1 MNLNDFAHEM
11 GKLTC
16 PLYPISGLRTSLIDM
31 SQQPKVL
38 VIDDEPGVRELISEA
53 LSISEITAVQAADG
67 LEALSFLRRER
78 FDLLILDINMPKLD
92 GLALLEKLRTEGM
105 SVPVLMLSARADK
118 ADINQG
124 LRTGADDY
132 LTKPFSIEELVL
144 RVKAIMRRS
153 KGEVAEVKVLTCG
166 PISMD
171 FSKYSVKFNDQVV
184 DLSPTEFKLLEQLI
198 LNRGNVV
205 TKETL
210 LSEVWEIDF
219 KSSSTVVD
227 TYISYLRKK
236 LHIDGFDGIKTVR
249 GIGFQIVA
257 D

>member
-1 MNLNDFAHEM
+1 
-11 GKLTC
+11 
-16 PLYPISGLRTSLIDM
+16 M
-31 SQQPKVL
+31 SERPKVL

-53 LSISEITAVQAADG
+53 LSLSEITAVQAADG

-92 GLALLEKLRTEGM
+92 GLALLEKLRAEGM

-171 FSKYSVKFNDQVV
+171 FSKYSVKFNDQPV

-198 LNRGNVV
+198 LHRGNVV

-219 KSSSTVVD
+219 KSNSTVVD

>member
-1 MNLNDFAHEM
+1 MVYPACL
-11 GKLTC
+11 
-16 PLYPISGLRTSLIDM
+16 LYPISPIRTSLTDM
-31 SQQPKVL
+31 SQLPKVL

-67 LEALSFLRRER
+67 LEALSLLRRDR

-118 ADINQG
+118 TDINQG
-124 LRTGADDY
+124 LRIGADDY

-153 KGEVAEVKVLTCG
+153 KGDVAEVKMLTCG

-171 FSKYSVKFNDQVV
+171 FSKYSVKFNDQLV

>member
-1 MNLNDFAHEM
+1 
-11 GKLTC
+11 
-16 PLYPISGLRTSLIDM
+16 M

-38 VIDDEPGVRELISEA
+38 VIDDEPGVRELISES
-53 LSISEITAVQAADG
+53 LRISEITAVQAADG
-67 LEALSFLRRER
+67 LEALSLLRREK

-118 ADINQG
+118 TDINQG
-124 LRTGADDY
+124 LRIGADDY

-153 KGEVAEVKVLTCG
+153 KGEVTEVKVLNCG

-171 FSKYSVKFNDQVV
+171 FSKYSVKFNDQLI

-236 LHIDGFDGIKTVR
+236 LHIDGFEGIKTVR

>member
-1 MNLNDFAHEM
+1 
-11 GKLTC
+11 
-16 PLYPISGLRTSLIDM
+16 M
-31 SQQPKVL
+31 SERPKVL

-53 LSISEITAVQAADG
+53 LSLSEITAVQAADG

-132 LTKPFSIEELVL
+132 LTKPFSIEVLVL

-171 FSKYSVKFNDQVV
+171 FSKYSVKFNDQPV

>member
-1 MNLNDFAHEM
+1 
-11 GKLTC
+11 
-16 PLYPISGLRTSLIDM
+16 M

-53 LSISEITAVQAADG
+53 LSLSEITAVQAADG
-67 LEALSFLRRER
+67 LEALSHLRRER

-171 FSKYSVKFNDQVV
+171 FSKYSVKFNDQPVE
-184 DLSPTEFKLLEQLI
+184 LSPTEFKLLEQLI

>member
-1 MNLNDFAHEM
+1 
-11 GKLTC
+11 
-16 PLYPISGLRTSLIDM
+16 M

-38 VIDDEPGVRELISEA
+38 VIDDEPGVRGLIGEA
-53 LSISEITAVQAADG
+53 LSLSEITAVQAADG

-118 ADINQG
+118 SDINQG
-124 LRTGADDY
+124 LRIGADDY

-144 RVKAIMRRS
+144 RVKAILRRS
-153 KGEVAEVKVLTCG
+153 KGEVAEVKVLSCG

-171 FSKYSVKFNDQVV
+171 FSKYSVKFNDQPI

-198 LNRGNVV
+198 LNRGNVI

>member
-1 MNLNDFAHEM
+1 
-11 GKLTC
+11 
-16 PLYPISGLRTSLIDM
+16 M
-31 SQQPKVL
+31 SERPKVL
-38 VIDDEPGVRELISEA
+38 VIDDEPGVRDLISEA
-53 LSISEITAVQAADG
+53 LSLSGITAVSAADG
-67 LEALSFLRRER
+67 LEALSFLRREK

-92 GLALLEKLRTEGM
+92 GLALLEKLRSEGM

-124 LRTGADDY
+124 LRIGADDY

-153 KGEVAEVKVLTCG
+153 KGEVTEVKMLTCG

-171 FSKYSVKFNDQVV
+171 FSKYSVKFNDQPV

>member
-1 MNLNDFAHEM
+1 
-11 GKLTC
+11 
-16 PLYPISGLRTSLIDM
+16 M

-53 LSISEITAVQAADG
+53 LSLSEITAVQAADG

-118 ADINQG
+118 SDINQG
-124 LRTGADDY
+124 LRIGADDY

-144 RVKAIMRRS
+144 RVKAILRRS
-153 KGEVAEVKVLTCG
+153 KGEVAEVKVLNCG

-171 FSKYSVKFNDQVV
+171 FSKYSVKFNDQPI

-210 LSEVWEIDF
+210 LFEVWEIDF

>member
-1 MNLNDFAHEM
+1 
-11 GKLTC
+11 
-16 PLYPISGLRTSLIDM
+16 M
-31 SQQPKVL
+31 SERPKVL

-53 LSISEITAVQAADG
+53 LSLSEINAVQAADG

-92 GLALLEKLRTEGM
+92 GLALLEKLRSEGM
-105 SVPVLMLSARADK
+105 LVPVLMLSARADK

-171 FSKYSVKFNDQVV
+171 FSKYLVKFNDQPV

-219 KSSSTVVD
+219 KSNSTVVD

>member
-1 MNLNDFAHEM
+1 
-11 GKLTC
+11 
-16 PLYPISGLRTSLIDM
+16 M
-31 SQQPKVL
+31 SERPKVL

-53 LSISEITAVQAADG
+53 LSLSEITAVQAADG

-105 SVPVLMLSARADK
+105 SVPVQMLSARAYN
-118 ADINQG
+118 AYINQG

-166 PISMD
+166 PILMD
-171 FSKYSVKFNDQVV
+171 FSKYSVKFNDQPV

-198 LNRGNVV
+198 LHRGNVV

-219 KSSSTVVD
+219 KSNSTVVD

>member
-1 MNLNDFAHEM
+1 MNLNDFAKEL
-11 GKLTC
+11 GAIAC
-16 PLYPISGLRTSLIDM
+16 PLYPISAQRHSLIVM
-31 SQQPKVL
+31 SERPKVL

-92 GLALLEKLRTEGM
+92 GLALLEKLRAEGM

-124 LRTGADDY
+124 LRIGADDY
-132 LTKPFSIEELVL
+132 LTKPFGIEELVL

-171 FSKYSVKFNDQVV
+171 FSKYSVKFNEQAI

-236 LHIDGFDGIKTVR
+236 LHINGFEGIKTVR

>member
-1 MNLNDFAHEM
+1 
-11 GKLTC
+11 
-16 PLYPISGLRTSLIDM
+16 M

-38 VIDDEPGVRELISEA
+38 VIDDEPGVRDLIGEA
-53 LSISEITAVQAADG
+53 LSLSDITAVQAADG

-118 ADINQG
+118 SDINQG
-124 LRTGADDY
+124 LRIGADDY

-144 RVKAIMRRS
+144 RVKAILRRS
-153 KGEVAEVKVLTCG
+153 KGEVAEVKVLSCG

-171 FSKYSVKFNDQVV
+171 FSKYSVKFNDQPI

>member
-1 MNLNDFAHEM
+1 
-11 GKLTC
+11 
-16 PLYPISGLRTSLIDM
+16 M

-38 VIDDEPGVRELISEA
+38 VIDDEPGVRDLIGEA
-53 LSISEITAVQAADG
+53 LSLSEITAVQAADG

-118 ADINQG
+118 SDINQG
-124 LRTGADDY
+124 LRIGADDY

-144 RVKAIMRRS
+144 RVKAILRRS
-153 KGEVAEVKVLTCG
+153 KGEVAEVKVLSCG

-171 FSKYSVKFNDQVV
+171 FSKYSVKFNDQPI

-249 GIGFQIVA
+249 GIGFRIIA

>member
-1 MNLNDFAHEM
+1 
-11 GKLTC
+11 
-16 PLYPISGLRTSLIDM
+16 M
-31 SQQPKVL
+31 SEQPKVL
-38 VIDDEPGVRELISEA
+38 VIDDEPGVRDLISEA

-67 LEALSFLRRER
+67 LEALSHLRRQR

-118 ADINQG
+118 TDINHS
-124 LRTGADDY
+124 LRNGADDY

-166 PISMD
+166 PILMD
-171 FSKYSVKFNDQVV
+171 FSKYSVKFNDQPV

-198 LNRGNVV
+198 INRGSVV
-205 TKETL
+205 TKESL

-219 KSSSTVVD
+219 KSNSNVVD

-236 LHIDGFDGIKTVR
+236 LHIDGFEGIKTVR

>member
-1 MNLNDFAHEM
+1 
-11 GKLTC
+11 
-16 PLYPISGLRTSLIDM
+16 M
-31 SQQPKVL
+31 SERPKVL

-124 LRTGADDY
+124 LRIGADDY

-153 KGEVAEVKVLTCG
+153 KGEVAEVKMLTCG

-171 FSKYSVKFNDQVV
+171 FSKYSVKFNDHPV

>member
-1 MNLNDFAHEM
+1 
-11 GKLTC
+11 
-16 PLYPISGLRTSLIDM
+16 M

-38 VIDDEPGVRELISEA
+38 VIDDEPGVRDLICEA
-53 LSISEITAVQAADG
+53 LSLSEITAVQAADG

-92 GLALLEKLRTEGM
+92 GLALLEKLRAEGM

-118 ADINQG
+118 SDINQG
-124 LRTGADDY
+124 LRIGADDY

-144 RVKAIMRRS
+144 RVKAILRRS
-153 KGEVAEVKVLTCG
+153 KGEVAEVKVLSCG

-171 FSKYSVKFNDQVV
+171 FSKYSVKFNDQPI

>member
-1 MNLNDFAHEM
+1 
-11 GKLTC
+11 
-16 PLYPISGLRTSLIDM
+16 M
-31 SQQPKVL
+31 SEQPKVL

-67 LEALSFLRRER
+67 LEALSHLRRQR

-118 ADINQG
+118 TDINHG

-166 PISMD
+166 PILMD
-171 FSKYSVKFNDQVV
+171 FSKYSVKFNDQPV

-205 TKETL
+205 TKEIL

-219 KSSSTVVD
+219 KSNSTVVD

-236 LHIDGFDGIKTVR
+236 LHIDGFEGIKTVR

>member
-1 MNLNDFAHEM
+1 
-11 GKLTC
+11 
-16 PLYPISGLRTSLIDM
+16 M

-38 VIDDEPGVRELISEA
+38 VIDDEPGVRELISES
-53 LSISEITAVQAADG
+53 LRISEITAVQATDG
-67 LEALSFLRRER
+67 LEALSLLRREK

-118 ADINQG
+118 TDINQG
-124 LRTGADDY
+124 LRIGADDY

-153 KGEVAEVKVLTCG
+153 KGEVAEVKVLNCG

-171 FSKYSVKFNDQVV
+171 FSKYSVKFNDQLI

-236 LHIDGFDGIKTVR
+236 LHIDGFEGIKTVR

>member
-1 MNLNDFAHEM
+1 
-11 GKLTC
+11 
-16 PLYPISGLRTSLIDM
+16 M
-31 SQQPKVL
+31 SQRPKVL
-38 VIDDEPGVRELISEA
+38 VIDDEPGVRDLISEA
-53 LSISEITAVQAADG
+53 LSLSEITAVQAVDG

-118 ADINQG
+118 SDINQG
-124 LRTGADDY
+124 LRIGADDY

-144 RVKAIMRRS
+144 RVKAILRRS
-153 KGEVAEVKVLTCG
+153 KGEVVEVKVLTCG

-171 FSKYSVKFNDQVV
+171 FSKYSVKFNDQPI

>member
-1 MNLNDFAHEM
+1 MNLNDFANEM
-11 GKLTC
+11 GELAC
-16 PLYPISGLRTSLIDM
+16 LLYPIPALRTSLIDM

-105 SVPVLMLSARADK
+105 SVPILMLSARADK

-171 FSKYSVKFNDQVV
+171 FSKYSVKFNDLAV

>member
-1 MNLNDFAHEM
+1 
-11 GKLTC
+11 
-16 PLYPISGLRTSLIDM
+16 M

-38 VIDDEPGVRELISEA
+38 VIDDEPGVRELISES
-53 LSISEITAVQAADG
+53 LRISEITAVQAADG
-67 LEALSFLRRER
+67 LEALSLLRREK

-118 ADINQG
+118 TDINQG
-124 LRTGADDY
+124 LRIGADDY

-153 KGEVAEVKVLTCG
+153 KGEVAEVKVLNCG

-171 FSKYSVKFNDQVV
+171 FSKYSVKFNDQLI

-210 LSEVWEIDF
+210 LAEVWEIDF

-236 LHIDGFDGIKTVR
+236 LHIDGFEGIKTVR

>member
-1 MNLNDFAHEM
+1 MF
-11 GKLTC
+11 
-16 PLYPISGLRTSLIDM
+16 
-31 SQQPKVL
+31 QQPKVL

-67 LEALSFLRRER
+67 LEALSYLRRER

-171 FSKYSVKFNDQVV
+171 FSKYSVKFNDQLV

>member
-1 MNLNDFAHEM
+1 
-11 GKLTC
+11 
-16 PLYPISGLRTSLIDM
+16 M
-31 SQQPKVL
+31 SERPKVL

-53 LSISEITAVQAADG
+53 LSLSEINAVQAADG

-92 GLALLEKLRTEGM
+92 GLALLEKLRSEGM

-171 FSKYSVKFNDQVV
+171 FSKYSVKFNDQLV

-210 LSEVWEIDF
+210 LYEVWEIDF

>member
-1 MNLNDFAHEM
+1 
-11 GKLTC
+11 
-16 PLYPISGLRTSLIDM
+16 M

-38 VIDDEPGVRELISEA
+38 VIDDEPGVRELISES
-53 LSISEITAVQAADG
+53 LRISEITAVQAADG
-67 LEALSFLRRER
+67 LEALSLLRRER

-118 ADINQG
+118 TDINQG
-124 LRTGADDY
+124 LRVGADDY

-153 KGEVAEVKVLTCG
+153 KGEVAEVKVLNCG

-171 FSKYSVKFNDQVV
+171 FSKYSVKFNDQLI

-236 LHIDGFDGIKTVR
+236 LHIDGFEGIKTVR

>member
-1 MNLNDFAHEM
+1 M
-11 GKLTC
+11 GQPACL
-16 PLYPISGLRTSLIDM
+16 LYPISEIRTSLTDM

-92 GLALLEKLRTEGM
+92 GLALLEKLRTEGT

-124 LRTGADDY
+124 LRIGADDY

-171 FSKYSVKFNDQVV
+171 FSKYSVKFNDQPVE
-184 DLSPTEFKLLEQLI
+184 LSPTEFKLLEQLI

>member
-1 MNLNDFAHEM
+1 
-11 GKLTC
+11 
-16 PLYPISGLRTSLIDM
+16 M

-53 LSISEITAVQAADG
+53 LSISEIAAVQAADG

-124 LRTGADDY
+124 LRIGADDY

-171 FSKYSVKFNDQVV
+171 FSKYSVKFNEQLV

>member
-1 MNLNDFAHEM
+1 
-11 GKLTC
+11 
-16 PLYPISGLRTSLIDM
+16 M

-118 ADINQG
+118 SDINQG
-124 LRTGADDY
+124 LRIGADDY

-144 RVKAIMRRS
+144 RVKAILRRS
-153 KGEVAEVKVLTCG
+153 KGEVAEVKVLNCG

-171 FSKYSVKFNDQVV
+171 FSKYSVKFNDQPI

-210 LSEVWEIDF
+210 LFEVWEIDF

>member
-1 MNLNDFAHEM
+1 MVD
-11 GKLTC
+11 
-16 PLYPISGLRTSLIDM
+16 R
-31 SQQPKVL
+31 PKVL
-38 VIDDEPGVRELISEA
+38 VIDDEIGVRELIGDA
-53 LSISEITAVQAADG
+53 LSMSNISASQAIDG
-67 LEALSFLRRER
+67 LEALSLLRRES

-92 GLALLEKLRTEGM
+92 GLALLEKLRSEGL

-118 ADINQG
+118 SDINQG
-124 LRTGADDY
+124 LRLGADDY

-144 RVKAIMRRS
+144 RVKAILRRS
-153 KGEVAEVKVLTCG
+153 KGETTEVKQLSCG
-166 PISMD
+166 PITMD
-171 FSKYSVKFNDQVV
+171 FSKYQVKFNESLI
-184 DLSPTEFKLLEQLI
+184 DLSPTEFKLLEQLV

-210 LSEVWEIDF
+210 LSEVWDIDF

-236 LHIDGFDGIKTVR
+236 LHIEGFEGIKTVR

>member
-1 MNLNDFAHEM
+1 
-11 GKLTC
+11 
-16 PLYPISGLRTSLIDM
+16 M

-171 FSKYSVKFNDQVV
+171 FSKYSVKLNDQVI

-236 LHIDGFDGIKTVR
+236 LHIDGFEGIKTVR

>member
-1 MNLNDFAHEM
+1 
-11 GKLTC
+11 
-16 PLYPISGLRTSLIDM
+16 M
-31 SQQPKVL
+31 SERPKVL

-53 LSISEITAVQAADG
+53 LSLSEITAVQAADG

-171 FSKYSVKFNDQVV
+171 FSKYSVKFKDQPV

-219 KSSSTVVD
+219 KSNSTVVD

>member
-1 MNLNDFAHEM
+1 
-11 GKLTC
+11 
-16 PLYPISGLRTSLIDM
+16 M
-31 SQQPKVL
+31 SERPKVL

-53 LSISEITAVQAADG
+53 LSLSEITAVQAADG

-118 ADINQG
+118 TDINQG
-124 LRTGADDY
+124 LRIGADDY

-171 FSKYSVKFNDQVV
+171 FSKYSVKFNDQPV

-257 D
+257 E

>member
-1 MNLNDFAHEM
+1 
-11 GKLTC
+11 
-16 PLYPISGLRTSLIDM
+16 M

-53 LSISEITAVQAADG
+53 LSLSEITAVQAADG

-118 ADINQG
+118 TDINQG
-124 LRTGADDY
+124 LRIGADDY

-144 RVKAIMRRS
+144 RVKAILRRS

-171 FSKYSVKFNDQVV
+171 FSKYSVKFNDQPI

>member
-1 MNLNDFAHEM
+1 
-11 GKLTC
+11 
-16 PLYPISGLRTSLIDM
+16 M
-31 SQQPKVL
+31 SERPKVL

-53 LSISEITAVQAADG
+53 LRISEITAVQAADG

-105 SVPVLMLSARADK
+105 SVPVLMLSARADR

-124 LRTGADDY
+124 LRIGADDY

-153 KGEVAEVKVLTCG
+153 KGEVAEVKILTCG

-171 FSKYSVKFNDQVV
+171 FSKYSVKINDQPV

>member
-1 MNLNDFAHEM
+1 
-11 GKLTC
+11 
-16 PLYPISGLRTSLIDM
+16 M

-38 VIDDEPGVRELISEA
+38 VIDDEPGVRELISES
-53 LSISEITAVQAADG
+53 LRISEITAVQAADG
-67 LEALSFLRRER
+67 LEALSLLRREK

-118 ADINQG
+118 TDINQG
-124 LRTGADDY
+124 LRVGADDY

-153 KGEVAEVKVLTCG
+153 KGEVAEVKVLNCG

-171 FSKYSVKFNDQVV
+171 FSKYSVKFNDQLI

-236 LHIDGFDGIKTVR
+236 LHIDGCEGIKTVR

>member
-1 MNLNDFAHEM
+1 
-11 GKLTC
+11 
-16 PLYPISGLRTSLIDM
+16 M
-31 SQQPKVL
+31 SERPKVL

-53 LSISEITAVQAADG
+53 LSISAITAIQAADG
-67 LEALSFLRRER
+67 LEALSHLRRER

-92 GLALLEKLRTEGM
+92 GLALLEKLRSEGS

-219 KSSSTVVD
+219 KSNSTVVD

>member
-1 MNLNDFAHEM
+1 MSA
-11 GKLTC
+11 
-16 PLYPISGLRTSLIDM
+16 LRPSLIDM
-31 SQQPKVL
+31 SERPKVL

-105 SVPVLMLSARADK
+105 SIPVLMLSARADK

-124 LRTGADDY
+124 LRIGADDY

-153 KGEVAEVKVLTCG
+153 KGESVEVKVLTCG

-171 FSKYSVKFNDQVV
+171 FSKYSVKLNDQAI

-198 LNRGNVV
+198 LNRGNVI

>member
-1 MNLNDFAHEM
+1 
-11 GKLTC
+11 
-16 PLYPISGLRTSLIDM
+16 M

-53 LSISEITAVQAADG
+53 LSLSEISAVQAADG

-92 GLALLEKLRTEGM
+92 GLALLEKLRNEGM

-118 ADINQG
+118 ADINKG

-171 FSKYSVKFNDQVV
+171 FSKYSVKFNDQLV

-249 GIGFQIVA
+249 GIGFQIAA